1 MNPINQAQ
9 TPTAATACAASLA
22 SSLAEHP
29 PRTGL
34 LSLPGLLD
42 PMWFNAVRHG
52 RHVCQLASDGR
63 AINLQDQRLMIRPS
77 HGTESIGSDWW
88 GPPGTSVIVWLGADG
103 HFRFC
108 RRDEQEAHD
117 RWLAQAEQQREI
129 DRRALLERQAEED
142 EAFNASLGIPVPWEV
157 AIKDVLSGL
166 SETSMGNGAN
176 KSTVQHVR
184 LKADLADGRLVRRS
198 GDFLCTGPAGSNG
211 KRWSGEGFTSRA
223 AVTCK
228 ACLKVAKRFE
238 LGHVT
243 PARDPV
249 IRR

>member
-1 MNPINQAQ
+1 MNTMDQ
-9 TPTAATACAASLA
+9 AATSQAATSGAAPVA
-22 SSLAEHP
+22 STMAGNP
-29 PRTGL
+29 PRVGL
-34 LSLPGLLD
+34 LSLAGLLD

-52 RHVCQLASDGR
+52 RHACQVGSDGR
-63 AINLQDQRLMIRPS
+63 SIVLQEQRLMVRSS
-77 HGTESIGSDWW
+77 HGTEVHGGHWW
-88 GPPGTSVIVWLGADG
+88 GPPGESVIVWLGADG

-117 RWLAQAEQQREI
+117 RWLAQAHQQREI
-129 DRRALLERQAEED
+129 DHRARLERQAAED
-142 EAFNASLGIPVPWEV
+142 EAFNASLAIPVPWEV

-166 SETSMGNGAN
+166 SATSIGNGAN

-184 LKADLADGRLVRRS
+184 LKADLMDGRLVRHA

-211 KRWSGEGFTSRA
+211 KRWSGDGFTSRA

-228 ACLKVAKRFE
+228 ACLKLAKRFE
-238 LGHVT
+238 LRQVRPT
-243 PARDPV
+243 QDAL

>member
-1 MNPINQAQ
+1 MNTIDQ
-9 TPTAATACAASLA
+9 AATSQAATGGAAPVASTLA
-22 SSLAEHP
+22 GNP
-29 PRTGL
+29 PRVGL
-34 LSLPGLLD
+34 LNLAGLLD

-52 RHVCQLASDGR
+52 RHECQVGSDGR
-63 AINLQDQRLMIRPS
+63 SIVLQEQRLMIRPV
-77 HGTESIGSDWW
+77 HGTEVPGGDWW
-88 GPPGTSVIVWLGADG
+88 GAPGESVIVWLSADG

-108 RRDEQEAHD
+108 RLDEHEAHD
-117 RWLAQAEQQREI
+117 RWLAQAQEQREI
-129 DRRALLERQAEED
+129 ERRARLDRQAAED
-142 EAFNASLGIPVPWEV
+142 EAFNASLSIPVPWEV

-184 LKADLADGRLVRRS
+184 LKADLVDGRLVRHA

-228 ACLKVAKRFE
+228 ACLKLAKRFKF
-238 LGHVT
+238 GHGT
-243 PARDPV
+243 PTEDV
-249 IRR
+249 LIRR